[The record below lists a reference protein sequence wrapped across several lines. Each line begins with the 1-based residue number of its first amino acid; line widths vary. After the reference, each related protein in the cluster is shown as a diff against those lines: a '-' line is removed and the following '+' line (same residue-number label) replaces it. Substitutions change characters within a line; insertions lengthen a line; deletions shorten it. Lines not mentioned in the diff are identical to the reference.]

1 MHRLLPIL
9 AGAAA
14 AAVLTSCG
22 QGVWLSRSDAIG
34 RAVHEKG
41 VSRISRHEAKLRSWP
56 DFLRVSKVDATGA
69 DGPAW
74 KQKVWLVAVAGDVSL
89 DSPGAHERWVIFVY
103 NAVTGSQ
110 IGHITGPFDET
121 TGDAVGPDWPPDWSS
136 FPDGG

>member
-41 VSRISRHEAKLRSWP
+41 VSRISRHEAKLMSWP

-74 KQKVWLVAVAGDVSL
+74 KQKVWLLAGAGDVRP
-89 DSPGAHERWVIFVY
+89 DSPGAPQRWGILVHHALTRRPNRPI
-103 NAVTGSQ
+103 
-110 IGHITGPFDET
+110 P
-121 TGDAVGPDWPPDWSS
+121 
-136 FPDGG
+136 

>member
-41 VSRISRHEAKLRSWP
+41 VSRISRHEAKLMSWP

-74 KQKVWLVAVAGDVSL
+74 KQKVWLAAGTGDPR
-89 DSPGAHERWVIFVY
+89 PGAPGRRPSWGTFL
-103 NAVTGSQ
+103 SQ
-110 IGHITGPFDET
+110 ARDRH
-121 TGDAVGPDWPPDWSS
+121 
-136 FPDGG
+136 

>member
-41 VSRISRHEAKLRSWP
+41 VSRISRHEAKLMSWP

-74 KQKVWLVAVAGDVSL
+74 KQKVWLGGRAGGVSP
-89 DSPGAHERWVIFVY
+89 DSSGAHRRGGRFLY
-103 NAVTGSQ
+103 HTP
-110 IGHITGPFDET
+110 TRRPDGPHTRSLLHT
-121 TGDAVGPDWPPDWSS
+121 TARAVGAGWPAGS
-136 FPDGG
+136 